1 VALPLRTSLW
11 RPSARGVHRASTSFA
26 TGDKGDL
33 EAGMPFPTP
42 RFTDYRHG
50 TVTDNLSGLIWLK
63 DASCLGFRL

>member
-1 VALPLRTSLW
+1 M
-11 RPSARGVHRASTSFA
+11 SFA